1 MSATLRFA
9 CQAPF
14 LLCKFAISACPAC
27 DVQLQRKLAEL
38 EQQISG
44 AYSEKERAEKN
55 TEGMQFR
62 LELQQGKVE
71 ELEGTDK
78 AILPRHDQ
86 CVGEALRAR
95 VAVCRAA
102 VGAAAAGKLGG
113 GHAHRRPHLARV
125 APGTGAPD
133 HLIHM
138 PVPVARVT

>member
-1 MSATLRFA
+1 M
-9 CQAPF
+9 
-14 LLCKFAISACPAC
+14 
-27 DVQLQRKLAEL
+27 QRKLAEL

-78 AILPRHDQ
+78 PSCRDTTNAWR
-86 CVGEALRAR
+86 GSESAGT
-95 VAVCRAA
+95 VCRAA

-133 HLIHM
+133 HLIYM
-138 PVPVARVT
+138 PVARVT